1 MPTLVKD
8 ARNRSPFWICCYSA
22 ADGRRLKKSGDG
34 SEDRLQGFF
43 LWDGSEEK
51 FDCWSNFVGD
61 GSEAPEMDG
70 SEVS

>member
-34 SEDRLQGFF
+34 SE
-43 LWDGSEEK
+43 ET

-70 SEVS
+70 SEAGTRTGCSRMEVK